1 MRHVYNGQITHP
13 LKSPETSQ
21 KKKNVRRIGKA
32 WGWKRKYCEILSSGH
47 NMTITSKNPQ

>member
-21 KKKNVRRIGKA
+21 KKKMSEGLEKHGDGKENIV
-32 WGWKRKYCEILSSGH
+32 KSYLLV
-47 NMTITSKNPQ
+47 IT